1 MILQADMTQHG
12 ELTLTNTKIKLS
24 VTITLQQL
32 VTLRVFT
39 NKLIVTR
46 ARTSVTVSI
55 VSRNL

>member
-1 MILQADMTQHG
+1 MTQHG

-24 VTITLQQL
+24 VTITLQHL

>member
-24 VTITLQQL
+24 VTITLQHL